1 MNEFEYRDSWN
12 GDMMLIDTSYRDCGN
27 VMEIYSWY
35 DFIVTQKHTTN
46 YGEQEFEMIARNPNI
61 LPSTT
66 WDFSLLQPR
75 WLVEKEL
82 EKIKN
87 NS

>member
-12 GDMMLIDTSYRDCGN
+12 GDMMLPDTSYQDYGD
-27 VMEIYSWY
+27 VVETFPEHSFTAM
-35 DFIVTQKHTTN
+35 QKHTTN